1 MLYRDADLTIR
12 IVRDCLTEDIDEM
25 LIDDEQVCRL
35 VRDLVQYISPQLVE
49 RIRFYGDKTP
59 LFKQYGIEEEL
70 EKLGAREV
78 ELKSGGFLVIDK
90 TEALTVIDV
99 NTGKYVGRT
108 NLGDTVYQ
116 TNLEAAEAILQ
127 QIRLRD
133 IGGIILVD
141 FIDMEKEE
149 QKEHL
154 LQIMREKVRLDRTKT
169 NIVDITSLG
178 LVEITRKKS
187 RQNLDSIIYSE
198 CPVCHGRGRV
208 ESPETVSIR
217 ISKDIRRMER
227 TSHARE
233 GYEIEVHESVAE
245 ELRANQLMMNLA
257 AEFGTDIKVTV
268 KPGLHP
274 ENYSILQQS

>member
-1 MLYRDADLTIR
+1 MSPRSSSGER
-12 IVRDCLTEDIDEM
+12 VR
-25 LIDDEQVCRL
+25 R
-35 VRDLVQYISPQLVE
+35 RGGE
-49 RIRFYGDKTP
+49 RIGGLGYGSRRRTGRP
-59 LFKQYGIEEEL
+59 LHRAFCRHL
-70 EKLGAREV
+70 R
-78 ELKSGGFLVIDK
+78 
-90 TEALTVIDV
+90 
-99 NTGKYVGRT
+99 
-108 NLGDTVYQ
+108 
-116 TNLEAAEAILQ
+116 

-141 FIDMEKEE
+141 FIDMEKAE

-154 LQIMREKVRLDRTKT
+154 LQVMREKVRLDRTKT

-198 CPVCHGRGRV
+198 CPVCHGRGRI

-257 AEFGTDIKVTV
+257 AEFGADIKVTI

-274 ENYSILQQS
+274 ESYSILQQS

>member
-1 MLYRDADLTIR
+1 M
-12 IVRDCLTEDIDEM
+12 
-25 LIDDEQVCRL
+25 
-35 VRDLVQYISPQLVE
+35 QYISPQLVE
-49 RIRFYGDKTP
+49 RIRFYEDKTP

-116 TNLEAAEAILQ
+116 TNLEAAETILR

-141 FIDMEKEE
+141 FIDMEKAE

-154 LQIMREKVRLDRTKT
+154 LQVMREKVRLDRTKT

-198 CPVCHGRGRV
+198 CPVCHGRGRI

-257 AEFGTDIKVTV
+257 AEFGADIKVTI

-274 ENYSILQQS
+274 ESYSILQQS

>member
-1 MLYRDADLTIR
+1 
-12 IVRDCLTEDIDEM
+12 
-25 LIDDEQVCRL
+25 
-35 VRDLVQYISPQLVE
+35 
-49 RIRFYGDKTP
+49 
-59 LFKQYGIEEEL
+59 
-70 EKLGAREV
+70 
-78 ELKSGGFLVIDK
+78 
-90 TEALTVIDV
+90 
-99 NTGKYVGRT
+99 
-108 NLGDTVYQ
+108 VYQ
-116 TNLEAAEAILQ
+116 TNLEAAKEILR

-133 IGGIILVD
+133 IGGIIVVD

-154 LQIMREKVRLDRTKT
+154 LTFMRENVKHDRTKT

-217 ISKDIRRMER
+217 IATAIRRMEHS
-227 TSHARE
+227 SHASE
-233 GYEIEVHESVAE
+233 GYEIEVHETVAE
-245 ELRANQLMMNLA
+245 ELRQNQLMMNLA

-268 KPGLHP
+268 KPGMHP
-274 ENYSILQQS
+274 ENYSILQQN